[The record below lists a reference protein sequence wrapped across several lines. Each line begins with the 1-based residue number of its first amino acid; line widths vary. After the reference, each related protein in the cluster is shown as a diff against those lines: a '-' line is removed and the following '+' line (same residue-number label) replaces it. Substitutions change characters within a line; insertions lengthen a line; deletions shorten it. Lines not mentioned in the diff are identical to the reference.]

1 VPEINKHEIRSPEM
15 QEVMSEIPRSFLKWG
30 LFLFFAIIM
39 AIVVVSWF
47 ISYPN
52 IVIAPLTITTY
63 NPPASL
69 VARSSGKIA
78 KLFVRNEDKVKENQS
93 VALIGNQAE
102 WDDVSNVT
110 DFINIL
116 GDSIQWQ
123 RAVKERNFPSGLSLG
138 ELQSTWLRFV
148 TVFQKFKEYLNQSYI
163 PSKLLL
169 LEKQITRQGEYVN
182 ELKNQQI
189 LSEEDLQLT
198 INSYRRDSS
207 LYYRSNYSISLNEL
221 ERSKQ
226 ALLQKKV
233 SFSSLK
239 SSIKNT
245 ESSTIKMRESMLDL
259 KIQYEKEINQ
269 YRSDLD
275 EAVQLLDV
283 AVGQW
288 KEKYL
293 IESPV
298 TGRITFTSFWSENQ
312 VISMGEV
319 MATVIPEDP
328 SRIIVRAKVPVSGS
342 GRVRKGQEVNIK
354 LSGYPYMEFGV
365 LKGSINSISLIPI
378 EESYIADIDLI
389 NGMKSTYNLELGF
402 KNEMTGTADII
413 TDNSRLIYRLIKP
426 LKALSNR

>member
-1 VPEINKHEIRSPEM
+1 MAEINKHEIRSPEM
-15 QEVMSEIPRSFLKWG
+15 QEVMSGIPGSFLKWG

-39 AIVVVSWF
+39 TIVGVSWF
-47 ISYPN
+47 INYPD
-52 IVIAPLTITTY
+52 IVTAPLTITTY

-69 VARSSGKIA
+69 VARSGGKIE
-78 KLFVRNEDKVKENQS
+78 KLFVRNEEPVKENQP
-93 VALIGNQAE
+93 VALIGNRAE
-102 WDDVSNVT
+102 WDDVRKVT
-110 DFINIL
+110 DFINNL

-123 RAVKERNFPSGLSLG
+123 SAVNKITLPPGLSLG
-138 ELQSTWLRFV
+138 EIQSPWLRFA
-148 TVFQKFKEYLNQSYI
+148 TLFQKYKEYQEQSYI
-163 PSKLLL
+163 PLKLQL
-169 LEKQITRQGEYVN
+169 LEKQIIRQEEYVN

-198 INSYRRDSS
+198 INSFRRDSS
-207 LYYRSNYSISLNEL
+207 LYYRSNYSISKNEM

-226 ALLQKKV
+226 TLLQKQV

-245 ESSTIKMRESMLDL
+245 ESSTLKMRESILDL
-259 KIQYEKEINQ
+259 RIQYEKEMNQ

-293 IESPV
+293 IDSPV

-312 VISMGEV
+312 VINPGEV
-319 MATVIPEDP
+319 LATVIPEDP

-342 GRVRKGQEVNIK
+342 GRVKKGQEVNIK

-365 LKGSINSISLIPI
+365 IKGRISSVSLIPAG
-378 EESYIADIDLI
+378 ESYIAEIELV
-389 NGMKSTYNLELGF
+389 NGMRSTYNIDIGF
-402 KNEMTGTADII
+402 INDMTGVADII
-413 TDNSRLIYRLIKP
+413 TENSRLIYRLVKP
-426 LKALSNR
+426 LKSIISK